1 MDTNKFEPQDIYNI
15 DETGCTTV
23 QKPGSVVAQRGVK
36 QIGSVT
42 SAERG
47 QSVTVI
53 NTITAAGSVLP
64 PFFILPRVNYRNH
77 FKKLLDCFQD
87 PWFLELLDAQSFNF
101 LAIWANGDFNV
112 NIWYPVYFCKQLK
125 CFCFSEVNSF
135 FVFLSNSRFQHWL
148 WDSAYDSKTV
158 KTDSFCLFCRVA
170 QLSSMVWSTLLTP

>member
-53 NTITAAGSVLP
+53 NTITAAGSVLL

-87 PWFLELLDAQSFNF
+87 P
-101 LAIWANGDFNV
+101 
-112 NIWYPVYFCKQLK
+112 
-125 CFCFSEVNSF
+125 
-135 FVFLSNSRFQHWL
+135 
-148 WDSAYDSKTV
+148 
-158 KTDSFCLFCRVA
+158 
-170 QLSSMVWSTLLTP
+170 